1 MAKRLSQSSV
11 LPDYFHDF
19 HRRKMPHTIL
29 PIVVLEDERAWK
41 NQRGKKS
48 FASSFFSLVSPL

>member
-29 PIVVLEDERAWK
+29 PIVVL
-41 NQRGKKS
+41 
-48 FASSFFSLVSPL
+48 